1 MGACADSGK
10 DSLYEHSALLAGD
23 SAAYRRNS
31 VYAAGSVPTFSTIL
45 ASYPLRDAICIL
57 IFLLCL
63 PPSLVVVV
71 QSLFAVLHFVPQN
84 AGLSLSTLTN
94 IKEIFNASNVG
105 YPAVATSLFIDL
117 VFWVLWLPLWK
128 PIQCIILDL
137 SQAAIAISLSG
148 PAASNVGPTYSIAT
162 CAIAVCMVHVLR
174 YRAIHLTALDYLRSV
189 IHKIGINFQF
199 EMPFFATSFYSSSAI
214 ERGWPFTIVRTI
226 LGIHIFAQGIK
237 ACIRH
242 TLVKAN
248 EKDAD
253 LTLPKV
259 DPEQSSAADTTP
271 SRLNIVTTDS
281 VQQPHTAPSTDGRPP
296 GPSPALRAASFRDS
310 NHKKK
315 RKQANQVRNQQPL
328 WASIARTKVT
338 WLKEMEQREAADDAR
353 EAALTD
359 NNTNFTLANTTTTT
373 TTPPLTAAPT
383 LIDRIWIYE
392 VRDTE
397 IHFGVD
403 LSVTSAT
410 ATSEDHRKAD
420 VLPSAIDRLKPF
432 FIRVNGAIWSSTR
445 IHAMPTSE
453 SASLQTPHH
462 FIGEIFGLAPLS
474 SYHCEVVSIARRMP
488 LCSARL
494 ITRATPTAEQVSAT
508 PPPPQQPTLRPSS
521 PRTTLK
527 QSIQSA
533 ESKLHEARN
542 RARKAKKDQRAA
554 HAHVKNEISKFRSAL
569 ENSSANDE
577 KHERRLLQIS
587 QHKKQAEEATA
598 ELKTQVDSF
607 GETPAAEQAKYN
619 SKKGIY
625 NAGLQAKKAAT
636 QELDGTKSALDKD
649 LNSVKSE
656 ISSAEDRSEKLTAK
670 INQRAQE
677 VENMLVKQQADQ
689 AAQQKRDTDRGNVYL
704 GRQNKEQEIRYMI
717 SSLEHEMQTHS
728 RKAQEVWH
736 EISALQHWPSQAQH
750 ANYPSGNG
758 NNNNNFASPSPPD
771 SMGSNNGSMGPPPSN
786 GFPSTNNNPSYAHQ
800 SFQPSLL
807 SAAPLS
813 NSSFAPRGRS
823 SSMLSQYSGFT
834 DNGDDFSPADP
845 QPPRH
850 AHTWTAY
857 PGAAAATEN
866 RKPSDG
872 EVFENVS
879 SFGGSGGGSSLTN
892 GSTNGSS
899 SPRPDAKPFVPTN
912 GAVMAGKKGD
922 WISPGAIG
930 SGR

>member
-1 MGACADSGK
+1 MDVYGELGR

-31 VYAAGSVPTFSTIL
+31 IYAAGSLSTFSTIL

-71 QSLFAVLHFVPQN
+71 QCLFASLNFVPPT
-84 AGLSLSTLTN
+84 AGLSLSTLSN
-94 IKEIFNASNVG
+94 IKEIFNSSNVG
-105 YPAVATSLFIDL
+105 YPAVATLLFVDL

-128 PIQCIILDL
+128 PIQGIILDL
-137 SQAAIAISLSG
+137 SQAVIAISLSG

-189 IHKIGINFQF
+189 IHKVGINSQF
-199 EMPFFATSFYSSSAI
+199 DMPFFATSFYSSSAI

-226 LGIHIFAQGIK
+226 LGIHIFAQGITT
-237 ACIRH
+237 CIRH

-259 DPEQSSAADTTP
+259 DPEQTSAADTTS
-271 SRLNIVTTDS
+271 SRLNLAATDM

-296 GPSPALRAASFRDS
+296 GPSPALRGSFRDS

-328 WASIARTKVT
+328 WAAIASTKVT
-338 WLKEMEQREAADDAR
+338 FVKEMEQRDVADDAR
-353 EAALTD
+353 EAAVTD
-359 NNTNFTLANTTTTT
+359 NTTTSTLANTTNHTTT
-373 TTPPLTAAPT
+373 SPLTNTPNA
-383 LIDRIWIYE
+383 IDRIWIYE

-403 LSVTSAT
+403 LSVPSAT
-410 ATSEDHRKAD
+410 ATSEGQCKAD
-420 VLPSAIDRLKPF
+420 TLPSTIDRLKPF
-432 FIRVNGAIWSSTR
+432 FIRVNGATWSSTR
-445 IHAMPTSE
+445 IHAMPASE
-453 SASLQTPHH
+453 SASLQAPHH

-474 SYHCEVVSIARRMP
+474 SYRCEVVSIARMTP
-488 LCSARL
+488 LCSASL
-494 ITRATPTAEQVSAT
+494 ITRAAPTAEQVNAA
-508 PPPPQQPTLRPSS
+508 PPPPQHPTLRPSS
-521 PRTTLK
+521 PKTTLK

-533 ESKLHEARN
+533 ETKLSDARN

-569 ENSSANDE
+569 DNSSANDE

-598 ELKTQVDSF
+598 ELKTQIDSF
-607 GETPAAEQAKYN
+607 GETPAAEQAKYTA
-619 SKKGIY
+619 KKGVY
-625 NAGLQAKKAAT
+625 NLALQAKKAAT
-636 QELDGTKSALDKD
+636 QDLDSTKAGLEKD

-656 ISSAEDRSEKLTAK
+656 ISSAEERSEKLKAK
-670 INQRAQE
+670 ITQRAQE
-677 VENMLVKQQADQ
+677 VENMQIKQQADL
-689 AAQQKRDTDRGNVYL
+689 AAQQKRDTDRGHMYL
-704 GRQNKEQEIRYMI
+704 ARQNKEQEIRYMI

-736 EISALQHWPSQAQH
+736 EISALQHWPGQAH
-750 ANYPSGNG
+750 PSYPSG
-758 NNNNNFASPSPPD
+758 NNFASPSPPD
-771 SMGSNNGSMGPPPSN
+771 SLSSNGAMNGNNVLPSSSHNSN
-786 GFPSTNNNPSYAHQ
+786 GFSSNGTYPHQ
-800 SFQPSLL
+800 AFQPSLL

-813 NSSFAPRGRS
+813 TSSFAPRGRS

-834 DNGDDFSPADP
+834 DNGDDTAIPP
-845 QPPRH
+845 EHQQQPRH
-850 AHTWTAY
+850 PNTWPY
-857 PGAAAATEN
+857 PTPDNIN
-866 RKPSDG
+866 RKASDG
-872 EVFENVS
+872 EASSENT
-879 SFGGSGGGSSLTN
+879 SGGGSLTN
-892 GSTNGSS
+892 GSTNGSN
-899 SPRPDAKPFVPTN
+899 SPRPDAKPFIPATVV
-912 GAVMAGKKGD
+912 GRKLE
-922 WISPGAIG
+922 SPGTIG

>member
-1 MGACADSGK
+1 
-10 DSLYEHSALLAGD
+10 
-23 SAAYRRNS
+23 
-31 VYAAGSVPTFSTIL
+31 
-45 ASYPLRDAICIL
+45 
-57 IFLLCL
+57 
-63 PPSLVVVV
+63 
-71 QSLFAVLHFVPQN
+71 
-84 AGLSLSTLTN
+84 
-94 IKEIFNASNVG
+94 
-105 YPAVATSLFIDL
+105 
-117 VFWVLWLPLWK
+117 
-128 PIQCIILDL
+128 
-137 SQAAIAISLSG
+137 
-148 PAASNVGPTYSIAT
+148 
-162 CAIAVCMVHVLR
+162 MVHVLR

-199 EMPFFATSFYSSSAI
+199 DMPFFAMTFYSSTSAV
-214 ERGWPFTIVRTI
+214 ERGWPFKIVRTI

-259 DPEQSSAADTTP
+259 DPEQLSAADSTP
-271 SRLNIVTTDS
+271 SRLNMVTTDS

-359 NNTNFTLANTTTTT
+359 NNTNFTLAKTTTTT
-373 TTPPLTAAPT
+373 TTPLTTAPT
-383 LIDRIWIYE
+383 PVDRIWIYE

-397 IHFGVD
+397 AHFGVD

-410 ATSEDHRKAD
+410 ATSEDNSKAD

-453 SASLQTPHH
+453 PTNLQTPHH

-494 ITRATPTAEQVSAT
+494 ITRAAPTAEQVSAA

-521 PRTTLK
+521 PKTTLK

-533 ESKLHEARN
+533 ESKLNEARN

-554 HAHVKNEISKFRSAL
+554 HAHVKNEISKLRSAL

-598 ELKTQVDSF
+598 ELKVQVDSF
-607 GETPAAEQAKYN
+607 GETPMDEQAKYN
-619 SKKGIY
+619 SKKAIY
-625 NAGLQAKKAAT
+625 NDALQAKKAAA
-636 QELDGTKSALDKD
+636 QDLDRTKSALDKD

-656 ISSAEDRSEKLTAK
+656 ITSAKEKNEKVTAK

-677 VENMLVKQQADQ
+677 VKNMQIKQEADQ
-689 AAQQKRDTDRGNVYL
+689 VAQLKRDTDRGNVYL
-704 GRQNKEQEIRYMI
+704 GRQGKEQEIRYMT

-736 EISALQHWPSQAQH
+736 EISSLQHWPSQAQH
-750 ANYPSGNG
+750 HNYPYGGNT
-758 NNNNNFASPSPPD
+758 NNVASPSPPD
-771 SMGSNNGSMGPPPSN
+771 SMGSSNGAMGPPPSSSHAN
-786 GFPSTNNNPSYAHQ
+786 GFSNGASYAHQ

-834 DNGDDFSPADP
+834 DNGDELSAAEQ

-850 AHTWTAY
+850 ANAWTY
-857 PGAAAATEN
+857 PGTAADN
-866 RKPSDG
+866 RKPTDG
-872 EVFENVS
+872 EASENIS
-879 SFGGSGGGSSLTN
+879 SSGGSGGGSSLTN
-892 GSTNGSS
+892 GSTNGSN
-899 SPRPDAKPFVPTN
+899 SPRPDAKPFIPTV
-912 GAVMAGKKGD
+912 AMTTMAGKKMDYG
-922 WISPGAIG
+922 SPGTIG